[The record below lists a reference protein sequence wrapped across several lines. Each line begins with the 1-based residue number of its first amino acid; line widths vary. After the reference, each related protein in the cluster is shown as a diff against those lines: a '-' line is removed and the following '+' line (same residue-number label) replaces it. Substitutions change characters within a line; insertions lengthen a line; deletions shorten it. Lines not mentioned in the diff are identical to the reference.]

1 MYEFY
6 RISYKMRYLSTE
18 TLRELT
24 KWNCITEQ
32 EYKEITGEDYVEP

>member
-6 RISYKMRYLSTE
+6 KISYKMGYLSID

-24 KWNCITEQ
+24 KWDCITEQ
-32 EYKEITGEDYVEP
+32 EYKKITEEDYVEP